1 MSKKLNQVWWSYKA
15 FAKEEEMNNT
25 EKKPKYAM
33 RKLSIGLV
41 SCMLGF
47 TLMAIP
53 SHSFASGGAESK
65 PTQVE
70 EAQKA
75 EPEEA
80 PTKEAPRE
88 EAKAEE
94 ISTEVLSET
103 SDAKNEA
110 ETVEEKEEKPEDGKN
125 ESPEDT
131 QTDQGKGSEV
141 ENGAPTKD
149 NDDLQVGDKIK
160 TVNVREPQET
170 ENKETAEFLF
180 EFLVTKEGHLVK
192 TNEESYETDARKSVN
207 INVNTLSPEEQA
219 LIKNIKFNIYSL
231 GENGVKV
238 EKTGVV
244 PELGDE
250 NRWSGAFYIRGLEK
264 NKKYLFQV
272 DPSSLPDGY
281 HSYFKKGSSNPNPD
295 IEMGLANGSSAS
307 GSLAVFDTSNTEDG
321 KKYGHAR
328 LHLDVLDIIFA
339 RNEETA
345 KNIFKTKKWKS
356 ENDGKTYTDII
367 DRNNDLKEGEDYYKT
382 RVGKDYSIDV
392 PDINKYANE
401 GYRPLNW
408 YITYPDWKNEDGSL
422 KKYDINYLIKGRHN
436 TGRPFDG
443 YYHSQD
449 EINYTDVRLKAN
461 TTIFT
466 LDQQLPN
473 GTFNYNNTEDGTPAE
488 EVSQDIYYKKSLA
501 DNKLSTGKEIE
512 RKVGTPTRKG
522 YKFKGWNTQ
531 ADGKGKAFDENTL
544 VTDEFL
550 DKDGKFTVYAQ
561 WEKVPDNPVDPPVKP
576 SDDKPSGPIYT
587 PSDDYIPST
596 PIVDTDEDDD
606 GIRELIEEF
615 DKLNKETPDNNSKER
630 PEETPSE
637 KEEKPKDE
645 NKENKEDMTNPTKSK
660 DQKGDKVRNSGMK
673 ANPKTG
679 VTGSAAVAA
688 LGLSSLFAS
697 LGLRK
702 KND

>member
-1 MSKKLNQVWWSYKA
+1 
-15 FAKEEEMNNT
+15 MNNT

-53 SHSFASGGAESK
+53 SHSFASGGVEDES
-65 PTQVE
+65 TQVE

-131 QTDQGKGSEV
+131 QTDQSKGSEV

-160 TVNVREPQET
+160 TVDVREPQET

-192 TNEESYETDARKSVN
+192 TNEEPYETDARKSVN

-392 PDINKYANE
+392 PDINKYSNE

>member
-1 MSKKLNQVWWSYKA
+1 
-15 FAKEEEMNNT
+15 MNNT

-47 TLMAIP
+47 TLMSIP
-53 SHSFASGGAESK
+53 SQSFAAEGVEGES
-65 PTQVE
+65 TQVE

-94 ISTEVLSET
+94 SSTEVLSEN
-103 SDAKNEA
+103 AK
-110 ETVEEKEEKPEDGKN
+110 TEKEEKPVEEKTEVKEEEHKGRKK
-125 ESPEDT
+125 ETPEDA
-131 QTDQGKGSEV
+131 QTDQGKGNEL
-141 ENGAPTKD
+141 ENAAPTKD

-160 TVNVREPQET
+160 TVDVREPLET

-180 EFLVTKEGHLVK
+180 EFLLTENNHFVK
-192 TNEESYETDARKSVN
+192 QNEEPYETNADTQVN
-207 INVNTLSPEEQA
+207 FNVNKLTTDELNS
-219 LIKNIKFNIYSL
+219 LKNIKFNIYSL
-231 GENGVKV
+231 DENGVNI
-238 EKTGVV
+238 ERENVV

-250 NRWSGAFYIRGLEK
+250 NRWSGSFYIRGLEK
-264 NKKYLFQV
+264 NKNYLFRV
-272 DPSSLPDGY
+272 VPDSIPDGY
-281 HSYFKKGSSNPNPD
+281 HAYFLPGSSDPHKYKK
-295 IEMGLANGSSAS
+295 MTLANGTSKGAE
-307 GSLAVFDTSNTEDG
+307 LAVFTTTDTENG
-321 KKYGHAR
+321 KKNGHAR

-356 ENDGKTYTDII
+356 DRTGKTYTDII
-367 DRNNDLKEGEDYYKT
+367 DRNDDLKKGKDYDKT

-401 GYRPLNW
+401 GYKPLKW
-408 YITYPDWKNEDGSL
+408 YITKYDDKDKDGNL
-422 KKYDINYLIKGRHN
+422 IKYDINDLISEKKNKGY
-436 TGRPFDG
+436 PFAK
-443 YYHSQD
+443 YYHDQD
-449 EINYTDVRLKAN
+449 EINHTDVRKKAH

-473 GTFNYNNTEDGTPAE
+473 VTFNYNNTEDGTPSK
-488 EVSQDIYYKKSLA
+488 EVSQDIYYKKTLA
-501 DNKLSTGKEIE
+501 NNKISSGKIDN
-512 RKVGTPTRKG
+512 KVGTPTREG
-522 YKFKGWNTQ
+522 YKFMGWNTE
-531 ADGKGKAFDENTL
+531 ADGTGLAFDENTQ
-544 VTDEFL
+544 VTDKFL
-550 DKDGKFTVYAQ
+550 NEDGKFTVYAQ
-561 WEKVPDNPVDPPVKP
+561 WEKVSDNPVDPPVKP

-587 PSDDYIPST
+587 PSDDYRPST

-637 KEEKPKDE
+637 KEEKSKDE

-660 DQKGDKVRNSGMK
+660 DQKGNKVRNSGMK

-679 VTGSAAVAA
+679 VTGSAAFAA

>member
-1 MSKKLNQVWWSYKA
+1 MH
-15 FAKEEEMNNT
+15 
-25 EKKPKYAM
+25 
-33 RKLSIGLV
+33 R
-41 SCMLGF
+41 
-47 TLMAIP
+47 
-53 SHSFASGGAESK
+53 GGAETK

-80 PTKEAPRE
+80 PIKEAPRE

-94 ISTEVLSET
+94 SSTEVLSEN
-103 SDAKNEA
+103 AK
-110 ETVEEKEEKPEDGKN
+110 TEKEEKPVEEKPEVKEEEHKGRKKGT
-125 ESPEDT
+125 PEDT

-141 ENGAPTKD
+141 ENAAPTKD
-149 NDDLQVGDKIK
+149 NDDLQIGDNIK
-160 TVNVREPQET
+160 TDDVKEPQEE
-170 ENKETAEFLF
+170 ENKETAEFLLELLLTEKNKF
-180 EFLVTKEGHLVK
+180 VKPNEEPYETKANDNVQGGTQNL
-192 TNEESYETDARKSVN
+192 TNEEIE
-207 INVNTLSPEEQA
+207 A
-219 LIKNIKFNIYSL
+219 LKKIKFNIYTL
-231 GENGVKV
+231 EDGKPKL
-238 EKTGVV
+238 EKKSVT

-250 NRWSGAFYIRGLEK
+250 KRWPGALYIRGLEK

-272 DPSSLPDGY
+272 DPDSIPEGY
-281 HSYFKKGSSNPNPD
+281 HAYFEKGSSNPHPYVGMN
-295 IEMGLANGSSAS
+295 LANKGA
-307 GSLAVFDTSNTEDG
+307 LAYFNTNNTEDG

-345 KNIFKTKKWKS
+345 KNIFNNEKWVSK
-356 ENDGKTYTDII
+356 NNGKTYTDIKE
-367 DRNNDLKEGEDYYKT
+367 RNNNLVEGKDYYKT

-660 DQKGDKVRNSGMK
+660 DQKGNKVRNSGMK

>member
-1 MSKKLNQVWWSYKA
+1 MYARIHPNGY
-15 FAKEEEMNNT
+15 T
-25 EKKPKYAM
+25 KPFFC
-33 RKLSIGLV
+33 IG
-41 SCMLGF
+41 
-47 TLMAIP
+47 
-53 SHSFASGGAESK
+53 GGVEDES
-65 PTQVE
+65 TQVE

-131 QTDQGKGSEV
+131 QTDQSKGSEV

-160 TVNVREPQET
+160 TVDVREPQET

-192 TNEESYETDARKSVN
+192 TNEEPYETDARKSVN

-392 PDINKYANE
+392 PDINKYSNE

>member
-1 MSKKLNQVWWSYKA
+1 MH
-15 FAKEEEMNNT
+15 
-25 EKKPKYAM
+25 
-33 RKLSIGLV
+33 R
-41 SCMLGF
+41 
-47 TLMAIP
+47 
-53 SHSFASGGAESK
+53 GGVEDES
-65 PTQVE
+65 TQVE

-131 QTDQGKGSEV
+131 QTDQSKGSEV

-160 TVNVREPQET
+160 TVDVREPQET

-192 TNEESYETDARKSVN
+192 TNEEPYETDARKSVN

-392 PDINKYANE
+392 PDINKYSNE

>member
-1 MSKKLNQVWWSYKA
+1 
-15 FAKEEEMNNT
+15 MNNI
-25 EKKPKYAM
+25 ERKPRYAM

-53 SHSFASGGAESK
+53 SHSFASGGAETK

-80 PTKEAPRE
+80 PIKEAPRE

-94 ISTEVLSET
+94 SSTEVLSEN
-103 SDAKNEA
+103 AK
-110 ETVEEKEEKPEDGKN
+110 TEKEEKPVEEKPEVKEEEHKGRKKGT
-125 ESPEDT
+125 PEDT
-131 QTDQGKGSEV
+131 QTDQGKSSEV
-141 ENGAPTKD
+141 ENAAPTKD
-149 NDDLQVGDKIK
+149 NDDLQIGDNIK
-160 TVNVREPQET
+160 TDDVKEPQEE
-170 ENKETAEFLF
+170 ENKETAEFLLELLLTEKNKF
-180 EFLVTKEGHLVK
+180 VKPNEEPYETKANDNVQGGTQNL
-192 TNEESYETDARKSVN
+192 TNEEIE
-207 INVNTLSPEEQA
+207 A
-219 LIKNIKFNIYSL
+219 LKKIKFNIYTL
-231 GENGVKV
+231 EDGKPKL
-238 EKTGVV
+238 EKKSVT

-250 NRWSGAFYIRGLEK
+250 KRWPGALYIRGLEK

-272 DPSSLPDGY
+272 DPNSIPEGY
-281 HSYFKKGSSNPNPD
+281 HAYFEKGSSNPHPYVGMN
-295 IEMGLANGSSAS
+295 LANKGA
-307 GSLAVFDTSNTEDG
+307 LAYFNTNNTEDG

-345 KNIFKTKKWKS
+345 KNIFNNEKWVSK
-356 ENDGKTYTDII
+356 NNGKTYTDIKE
-367 DRNNDLKEGEDYYKT
+367 RNNNLVEGKDYYKT

-422 KKYDINYLIKGRHN
+422 KKYDINYLIKGRYN

>member
-1 MSKKLNQVWWSYKA
+1 MH
-15 FAKEEEMNNT
+15 
-25 EKKPKYAM
+25 
-33 RKLSIGLV
+33 R
-41 SCMLGF
+41 
-47 TLMAIP
+47 
-53 SHSFASGGAESK
+53 GGAESK
-65 PTQVE
+65 LTQVE

-80 PTKEAPRE
+80 PTKEAPIE

-103 SDAKNEA
+103 SDAENEA

-131 QTDQGKGSEV
+131 QTDQGKGNEL
-141 ENGAPTKD
+141 ENAAPTKD

-160 TVNVREPQET
+160 TVDVREPQET

-180 EFLVTKEGHLVK
+180 EFLLTDKNHFIK
-192 TNEESYETDARKSVN
+192 SNEEPYETNADTQVN
-207 INVNTLSPEEQA
+207 FDVNKLTTDELNS
-219 LIKNIKFNIYSL
+219 LKNIKFNIYSIDGDRL
-231 GENGVKV
+231 KP
-238 EKTGVV
+238 EKKGVV

-250 NRWSGAFYIRGLEK
+250 KRWSGAFYIRGLEK
-264 NKKYLFQV
+264 NKKYVFQV
-272 DPSSLPDGY
+272 DPNSLPDGY
-281 HSYFKKGSSNPNPD
+281 HTYFEKNSSKYPYKD
-295 IEMGLANGSSAS
+295 MGLGNG
-307 GSLAVFDTSNTEDG
+307 GSVAVFETTNTEDG

-339 RNEETA
+339 RNKETA
-345 KNIFKTKKWKS
+345 KNIFKTKKWTSK
-356 ENDGKTYTDII
+356 NDGKTYTDII
-367 DRNNDLKEGEDYYKT
+367 DRNNDLKEGQDYYKT

-401 GYRPLNW
+401 GYRPLKW
-408 YITYPDWKNEDGSL
+408 YITYPDWKDEDGNL
-422 KKYDINYLIKGRHN
+422 TKYDINDLISRGYN
-436 TGRPFDG
+436 IGRPFNG
-443 YYHSQD
+443 LYHSQD
-449 EINYTDVRLKAN
+449 EINHTDVRLKAN

-473 GTFNYNNTEDGTPAE
+473 GTFNYNNTEDGTPSK
-488 EVSQDIYYKKSLA
+488 EVSQNIFYKKSLA
-501 DNKLSTGKEIE
+501 NNRIETGEVIE
-512 RKVGTPTRKG
+512 DIVGTPTRKG
-522 YKFKGWNTQ
+522 YKFKGWNTK
-531 ADGKGKAFDENTL
+531 ADGSGLAFDKKTQ
-544 VTDEFL
+544 VTDKFL

-561 WEKVPDNPVDPPVKP
+561 WEKVSDNPVDPSVKP

-587 PSDDYIPST
+587 PSDDYRPST

-615 DKLNKETPDNNSKER
+615 DKLNKETPDNNSKKR

-660 DQKGDKVRNSGMK
+660 DQKGNKVRNSGMK

>member
-1 MSKKLNQVWWSYKA
+1 
-15 FAKEEEMNNT
+15 
-25 EKKPKYAM
+25 M

-53 SHSFASGGAESK
+53 SHSFASGGAETK

-80 PTKEAPRE
+80 PIKEAPRE

-94 ISTEVLSET
+94 SSTEVLSEN
-103 SDAKNEA
+103 AK
-110 ETVEEKEEKPEDGKN
+110 TEKEEKPVEEKPEVKEEEHKGRKKGT
-125 ESPEDT
+125 PEDT
-131 QTDQGKGSEV
+131 QTDQGKSSEV
-141 ENGAPTKD
+141 ENAAPTKD
-149 NDDLQVGDKIK
+149 NDDLQIGDNIK
-160 TVNVREPQET
+160 TDDVKEPQEE
-170 ENKETAEFLF
+170 ENKETAEFLLELLLTEKNKF
-180 EFLVTKEGHLVK
+180 VKPNEEPYETKANDNVQGGTQNL
-192 TNEESYETDARKSVN
+192 TNEEIE
-207 INVNTLSPEEQA
+207 A
-219 LIKNIKFNIYSL
+219 LKKIKFNIYTL
-231 GENGVKV
+231 EDGKPKL
-238 EKTGVV
+238 EKKSVT

-250 NRWSGAFYIRGLEK
+250 KRWPGALYIRGLEK

-272 DPSSLPDGY
+272 DPNSIPEGY
-281 HSYFKKGSSNPNPD
+281 HAYFEKGSSNPHPYVGMN
-295 IEMGLANGSSAS
+295 LANKGA
-307 GSLAVFDTSNTEDG
+307 LAYFNTNNTEDG

-345 KNIFKTKKWKS
+345 KNIFNNEKWVSK
-356 ENDGKTYTDII
+356 NNGKTYTDIKE
-367 DRNNDLKEGEDYYKT
+367 RNNNLVEGKDYYKT

-422 KKYDINYLIKGRHN
+422 KKYDINYLIKGRYN

>member
-1 MSKKLNQVWWSYKA
+1 
-15 FAKEEEMNNT
+15 MNNT

>member
-1 MSKKLNQVWWSYKA
+1 MH
-15 FAKEEEMNNT
+15 
-25 EKKPKYAM
+25 
-33 RKLSIGLV
+33 R
-41 SCMLGF
+41 
-47 TLMAIP
+47 
-53 SHSFASGGAESK
+53 GGVEDES
-65 PTQVE
+65 TQVE

-131 QTDQGKGSEV
+131 QTDQSKGSEV

-160 TVNVREPQET
+160 TVDVREPQET

-192 TNEESYETDARKSVN
+192 TNEEPYETDARKSVN

-382 RVGKDYSIDV
+382 IVGKDYSIDV
-392 PDINKYANE
+392 PDINKYSNE

>member
-1 MSKKLNQVWWSYKA
+1 MHARIHPNGY
-15 FAKEEEMNNT
+15 T
-25 EKKPKYAM
+25 KPFFC
-33 RKLSIGLV
+33 IG
-41 SCMLGF
+41 
-47 TLMAIP
+47 
-53 SHSFASGGAESK
+53 GGAESE

-70 EAQKA
+70 ETQKA

-94 ISTEVLSET
+94 SSTEVLSEN
-103 SDAKNEA
+103 AK
-110 ETVEEKEEKPEDGKN
+110 TEKEEKPVEEKPEVKEEEHKGRKKGT
-125 ESPEDT
+125 PEDT

-141 ENGAPTKD
+141 ENAAPTKD
-149 NDDLQVGDKIK
+149 NDDLQIGDNIK
-160 TVNVREPQET
+160 TDDVKEPQEE
-170 ENKETAEFLF
+170 ENKETAEFLLELLLTEKNKF
-180 EFLVTKEGHLVK
+180 VKPNEEPYETKANDNVQGGTQNL
-192 TNEESYETDARKSVN
+192 TNEEIE
-207 INVNTLSPEEQA
+207 A
-219 LIKNIKFNIYSL
+219 LKKIKFNIYTL
-231 GENGVKV
+231 EDGKPKL
-238 EKTGVV
+238 EKESVT

-250 NRWSGAFYIRGLEK
+250 KRWSGALYIRGLEK

-272 DPSSLPDGY
+272 DPDSIPEGY
-281 HSYFKKGSSNPNPD
+281 HAYFEKGSSNPHPYVGMN
-295 IEMGLANGSSAS
+295 LANKGA
-307 GSLAVFDTSNTEDG
+307 LAYFNTNNTEDG

-345 KNIFKTKKWKS
+345 KNIFKTKKWTSK
-356 ENDGKTYTDII
+356 NDGKTYTDII
-367 DRNNDLKEGEDYYKT
+367 DRNKDLKEGQDYYKT

-443 YYHSQD
+443 YYHPQD
-449 EINYTDVRLKAN
+449 EINHTDVRLKAN

-466 LDQQLPN
+466 LNQQLPN
-473 GTFNYNNTEDGTPAE
+473 GTFNYNNTEDGTPSK
-488 EVSQDIYYKKSLA
+488 EVSQDIYYKKTLA
-501 DNKLSTGKEIE
+501 NNELSTGEKIE

-522 YKFKGWNTQ
+522 YKFVGWNT
-531 ADGKGKAFDENTL
+531 KANGTGLAFTDTTKL
-544 VTDEFL
+544 TDEFL
-550 DKDGKFTVYAQ
+550 NEDGKFTFYAQ
-561 WEKVPDNPVDPPVKP
+561 WEKVSDKPEKPNDKP
-576 SDDKPSGPIYT
+576 SDDEPLGPIYT
-587 PSDDYIPST
+587 PSDDYRPST

-630 PEETPSE
+630 PKETPSE

-660 DQKGDKVRNSGMK
+660 DQKGNKVRNSGMK

-679 VTGSAAVAA
+679 VTGSAAVAV

>member
-1 MSKKLNQVWWSYKA
+1 
-15 FAKEEEMNNT
+15 MNNT

-47 TLMAIP
+47 VLMVQP
-53 SHSFASGGAESK
+53 SQSFAAGGVEGDS
-65 PTQVE
+65 TQVE
-70 EAQKA
+70 ETHQE
-75 EPEEA
+75 EPKEDPAKGNKTEE
-80 PTKEAPRE
+80 
-88 EAKAEE
+88 
-94 ISTEVLSET
+94 LSET
-103 SDAKNEA
+103 SGAKK
-110 ETVEEKEEKPEDGKN
+110 EKEEKPVEEKKETSDNNQADQPKSKGIKN
-125 ESPEDT
+125 
-131 QTDQGKGSEV
+131 
-141 ENGAPTKD
+141 NAPTKD
-149 NDDLQVGDKIK
+149 NDDLQVGDNIK
-160 TVNVREPQET
+160 TVDVREPQET

-180 EFLVTKEGHLVK
+180 EFLVTKDGHLVK
-192 TNEESYETDARKSVN
+192 TNEEPYETDARKNAN
-207 INVNTLSPEEQA
+207 INVNTLSPNEIA
-219 LIKNIKFNIYSL
+219 SLKNIKFNIYSL
-231 GENGVKV
+231 VNGKYVP
-238 EKTGVV
+238 EKTGAVT
-244 PELGDE
+244 ELGD
-250 NRWSGAFYIRGLEK
+250 NGRWSGSFYIRGLEK

-272 DPSSLPDGY
+272 DPNSLPYGY
-281 HSYFKKGSSNPNPD
+281 HAYFQKGSSDPYKYK
-295 IEMGLANGSSAS
+295 EMGMRFGSGDS
-307 GSLAVFDTSNTEDG
+307 GSFAEFDTTDTENG

-328 LHLDVLDIIFA
+328 LNLDVLDIIFA

-382 RVGKDYSIDV
+382 RVGKDYSIDI

-401 GYRPLNW
+401 GYRPLKW
-408 YITYPDWKNEDGSL
+408 YISLPYWKNEDGSL
-422 KKYDINYLIKGRHN
+422 KKYDIKSLMKGRN
-436 TGRPFDG
+436 NLGNPFEG
-443 YYHSQD
+443 YYHDED
-449 EINYTDVRLKAN
+449 EINHTDVRVKAH

-473 GTFNYNNTEDGTPAE
+473 GTFNYNNTEDGTPSK
-488 EVSQDIYYKKSLA
+488 EVSQNIFYKKSLA
-501 DNKLSTGKEIE
+501 NNRIKTGEVIE
-512 RKVGTPTRKG
+512 NRVGTPTRKG

-531 ADGKGKAFDENTL
+531 ADGKGKAFDENTP

-550 DKDGKFTVYAQ
+550 GKDGKFTVYAQ
-561 WEKVPDNPVDPPVKP
+561 WEKVSDNPVDPSVKP

-587 PSDDYIPST
+587 PSDDYRPST

-630 PEETPSE
+630 PKETPSE

-660 DQKGDKVRNSGMK
+660 DQKGNIVRNSGMK
-673 ANPKTG
+673 VNPKTG